1 MSEPARACMV
11 AGIIAG
17 GLFIDQTVEFW
28 GQMLANVA
36 AWSLLLHWL
45 QRADADEQI
54 ALTACVLYATL
65 GEIFLSLIWGLYE
78 YRLGNIPLFVPPGH
92 AMLFMFG
99 GMLAARAG
107 NWIVWLT
114 PLAAT
119 PFVCLLLLSGAG
131 SFDAVLFAIFLLC
144 LRFGRAKKLYAV
156 MFTLSLAMEIY
167 GTWLGNWTWGMTV
180 PWLGLTTINPPLAA
194 GAFYSVLDMLVVAT
208 AARWRFSPLLLCH
221 CALFLE
227 IKQSFPALRLAARLS
242 ARPVRIAA
250 HSGPQRRARSPHAV
264 ASAG

>member
-1 MSEPARACMV
+1 MSSSLDLTCPGAARKMNEPARACILV
-11 AGIIAG
+11 GIIAG
-17 GLFIDQTVEFW
+17 GLLVDQTVEFW

-36 AWSLLLHWL
+36 VWSLFLRWL

-54 ALTACVLYATL
+54 ALTTCVLYATL
-65 GEIFLSLIWGLYE
+65 GEIFLSLVWGLYE
-78 YRLGNIPLFVPPGH
+78 YRMGNIPLFVPPGH
-92 AMLFMFG
+92 AMLFMLG

-131 SFDAVLFAIFLLC
+131 SFDALLFAIFLLC
-144 LRFGRAKKLYAV
+144 LLFGRAKKLYAV
-156 MFTLSLAMEIY
+156 MFVLSLAMEIY
-167 GTWLGNWTWGMTV
+167 GTWLGNWIWETTV

-208 AARWRFSPLLLCH
+208 ASRSSFSPLTPCQPGP
-221 CALFLE
+221 FRD
-227 IKQSFPALRLAARLS
+227 IKRFFPAWRLAARLS
-242 ARPVRIAA
+242 AQHA
-250 HSGPQRRARSPHAV
+250 HTAV
-264 ASAG
+264 DT